1 MGWDA
6 PLLPVPGDGGPQEPC
21 WWWALLQA
29 VPYTRASCRVSP
41 VGTGTGVSWVP
52 VAAVAGRTD
61 ARQAALCSERVGFWV
76 FLGNVR
82 EGIRLFLEVL
92 SQLDPFGR

>member
-1 MGWDA
+1 M
-6 PLLPVPGDGGPQEPC
+6 
-21 WWWALLQA
+21 
-29 VPYTRASCRVSP
+29 
-41 VGTGTGVSWVP
+41 SWVP